1 MGHLL
6 SHPITSKYVQ
16 TCGNAYYRC
25 GAAEMQ
31 GYRTNMEDT
40 HNTILS
46 LKQWKANRQKSGAKG
61 NANHS
66 NNNSDHSTSQS
77 SPSPPDPNE
86 VAFFAIYDGHSG
98 PAAAEFAC
106 VDLPLRVADLPD
118 PFDKAAVSKLVLDSD
133 AAFCKNTQVRAH
145 GCTACFAIVQP
156 IASSETSPPR
166 RYRVLVGNL
175 GDSRC
180 VVIGVDGRIRFVTS
194 DHKPEDEAEA
204 KRIRQAGGSVSFN
217 RVDGELAMS
226 RAIGDYAYKGQPHL
240 SAQQQKVIAVP
251 DIQLLECTAG
261 EKLLIMCDGL
271 VEKATNEQVVQ
282 FVEHQ
287 LQLPAA
293 QLNPALIMQQLI
305 DFSLDKVPAHTH
317 ATHCSRCVSAHIR
330 ELMSV
335 SCHCLCVW
343 LCVCRA
349 ARTTC
354 RVCWCCWTAATSTTL
369 RTSTCPAPSR
379 TARRTGSSWRRTSP
393 TPSGTA
399 SRAAG
404 ACSWRGRQTHREE
417 WVGMEEDRPHDRR

>member
-16 TCGNAYYRC
+16 TCGNVYYRC
-25 GAAEMQ
+25 GVAEMQ

-40 HNTILS
+40 HNTILGV
-46 LKQWKANRQKSGAKG
+46 KQWKANRQKQNSSSK
-61 NANHS
+61 ANTAA
-66 NNNSDHSTSQS
+66 NSDHSNSHSQQ
-77 SPSPPDPNE
+77 SPPDPND

-106 VDLPLRVADLPD
+106 VDLPLRVSELPD
-118 PFDKAAVSKLVLDSD
+118 PFDKAAVSKMVMDSD

-156 IASSETSPPR
+156 IAGNDSSSAR

-180 VVIGVDGRIRFVTS
+180 VIIGVDGRIRFVTS

-226 RAIGDYAYKGQPHL
+226 RAIGDYSYKGQPHL
-240 SAQQQKVIAVP
+240 SAQQQKVIALP
-251 DIQLLECTAG
+251 DIQLIECTAG

-282 FVEHQ
+282 FTEHA
-287 LQLPAA
+287 LQQQAA
-293 QLNPALIMQQLI
+293 QQPAGRLNPALAMQQLI
-305 DFSLDKVPAHTH
+305 DYSLDKGSKDNMSCLLVLFENGDDYNGDDQYVP
-317 ATHCSRCVSAHIR
+317 
-330 ELMSV
+330 
-335 SCHCLCVW
+335 
-343 LCVCRA
+343 
-349 ARTTC
+349 
-354 RVCWCCWTAATSTTL
+354 
-369 RTSTCPAPSR
+369 
-379 TARRTGSSWRRTSP
+379 GSIKD
-393 TPSGTA
+393 G
-399 SRAAG
+399 
-404 ACSWRGRQTHREE
+404 
-417 WVGMEEDRPHDRR
+417 EEDRKFVETYLAYAKRHGIESGKCLQLARKADAQRGAGGGGGGPTGRASLGGSDAKDTIMLPP

>member
-16 TCGNAYYRC
+16 TCGNAYFRC
-25 GAAEMQ
+25 GVAEMQ

-46 LKQWKANRQKSGAKG
+46 LKQWKASRQKSNSNTKAGQ
-61 NANHS
+61 NHS
-66 NNNSDHSTSQS
+66 SDHSSNNHS
-77 SPSPPDPNE
+77 PPSPSDPND
-86 VAFFAIYDGHSG
+86 VAYFAIYDGHSG

-106 VDLPLRVADLPD
+106 VDLPLRVSELPD
-118 PFDKAAVSKLVLDSD
+118 PFDRAAVTKLVLDSD

-156 IASSETSPPR
+156 LGGNEPTSAR

-180 VVIGVDGRIRFVTS
+180 VIIGVDGRIRFVTS

-251 DIQLLECTAG
+251 DIQLIECAAG

-271 VEKATNEQVVQ
+271 VEKASNEQVVQ
-282 FVEHQ
+282 FIERA
-287 LQLPAA
+287 LQQQQQQQPTARPSPAVV
-293 QLNPALIMQQLI
+293 MQQLI
-305 DFSLDKVPAHTH
+305 DYSLDSGSKDNMSCLLVLFESGDDYNSDDQYVP
-317 ATHCSRCVSAHIR
+317 
-330 ELMSV
+330 
-335 SCHCLCVW
+335 
-343 LCVCRA
+343 
-349 ARTTC
+349 
-354 RVCWCCWTAATSTTL
+354 
-369 RTSTCPAPSR
+369 
-379 TARRTGSSWRRTSP
+379 
-393 TPSGTA
+393 GTIKE
-399 SRAAG
+399 G
-404 ACSWRGRQTHREE
+404 
-417 WVGMEEDRPHDRR
+417 EEDRKFVETYLAYAKRHGIESGKCLQLARKADAQRGAGGGGAGPTGRSSMSGGGSDAKDTIMLPP